1 MPTGAPST
9 TPIGATNSAQE
20 PSSRLPTPCRAHGL
34 PRLQTLALSHNELS
48 DASVLGLLGALIAGS
63 ALLGIVKVEL
73 EGNPITQATL
83 KAMAKALKKAKKKR
97 GGK

>member
-1 MPTGAPST
+1 M
-9 TPIGATNSAQE
+9 
-20 PSSRLPTPCRAHGL
+20 
-34 PRLQTLALSHNELS
+34 SHNELS

-63 ALLGIVKVEL
+63 ALLGIVKVDL

>member
-1 MPTGAPST
+1 
-9 TPIGATNSAQE
+9 
-20 PSSRLPTPCRAHGL
+20 
-34 PRLQTLALSHNELS
+34 
-48 DASVLGLLGALIAGS
+48 VLGLLGALIAGS

-83 KAMAKALKKAKKKR
+83 KEMAKALKKAKKKR